1 VALPSIFV
9 GCAKSGGPK
18 NDPSPAVPVQT
29 AVAVRR
35 DVPRQIE
42 SIGNVQ
48 SLRSVGLKSQ
58 VDGIIAKIHFVEG
71 DEVKAGDLL
80 VTLDRRPFENGVRM
94 ARGDLVSARTQAQLA
109 AEQAE
114 RYKNLDRQGL
124 VSNEEYARLQ
134 SNAAATSAQLQSK
147 EAAVANAELQ
157 LSYSEI
163 RAPISGRTGQ
173 LLLHEGALVKA
184 NDTVQ
189 TIVMI
194 NQLAPIAVAYSVP
207 ETTLADIR
215 GWRGAQDVVVSV
227 TNPAAGVAPH
237 SGRLDFIDNTVDP
250 ATGTIVLKAVFE
262 NRDHALWP
270 GQFVQVQT
278 QTGLDASAIVVPAS
292 TVQIGQGNS
301 AIFVVK
307 ADQSV
312 ELRSIKV
319 LRTFSDSVIVDGIKE
334 GETVVTDGQLRLIPG
349 IKIKASS
356 PPSSLS
362 TAGAIPSP
370 KASN

>member
-1 VALPSIFV
+1 MKSKSFAVFYISVFLIVALPSIFV

-173 LLLHEGALVKA
+173 LLLHEGALVQA

-207 ETTLADIR
+207 ETTLADIP
-215 GWRGAQDVVVSV
+215 GWRRAQDVVVSV

-301 AIFVVK
+301 AVFVVK

-319 LRTFSDSVIVDGIKE
+319 LRTFSDSVIVVEMKE
-334 GETVVTDGQLRLIPG
+334 AETVVTADKLRLIAG
-349 IKIKASS
+349 INIK
-356 PPSSLS
+356 L
-362 TAGAIPSP
+362 
-370 KASN
+370 